1 MEEMSH
7 FCRELGF
14 EISFAQ
20 APLSVTISQLP
31 VIIQDV
37 VFSALAPWLACL
49 LPCFYHDDNQLN
61 L

>member
-14 EISFAQ
+14 EMSFAQ

-49 LPCFYHDDNQLN
+49 LPCL
-61 L
+61 LP